1 MASLKA
7 ASQTEKLPGAER
19 SLSRTPLL
27 NPMVLLHVYT
37 SFEYP
42 STTKGISYLHS
53 ITITHIILRTHTYD
67 LYNIYIYAHI
77 VNPVRICVTLYMMTD
92 MFQIMNSEMLTLDN
106 PLYSAQMSST
116 RCGAKKRYCAY
127 IYIYI
132 YVNIIFVDLE
142 SIFTKNIRLYM
153 IY

>member
-1 MASLKA
+1 
-7 ASQTEKLPGAER
+7 
-19 SLSRTPLL
+19 
-27 NPMVLLHVYT
+27 MVY
-37 SFEYP
+37 
-42 STTKGISYLHS
+42 
-53 ITITHIILRTHTYD
+53 
-67 LYNIYIYAHI
+67 IYIYTHI
-77 VNPVRICVTLYMMTD
+77 VNPVRICFILYMMTD

-127 IYIYI
+127 IYM
-132 YVNIIFVDLE
+132 YVNIICVGIE